1 MASLRSIAAERRT
14 MSFLTLQSVSK
25 SYGSVRALDDV
36 DLSVERGGRTAIVG
50 PSGSGKTT
58 LLRIIAGSEAL
69 DSGRL
74 TLDGE
79 VLAEGPASLP
89 SYRRRIGIVA
99 QDGALFPHLNVADN
113 VGFGLRRGDLERTA
127 RIHDLMAMV
136 DLDAALLRR
145 RPDQLSGGQQQ
156 RVALARA
163 LAPKPRLMLLD
174 EPFSALDTAL
184 RVSTRKATAAL
195 LDAAGVTTILVTHD
209 QGEALSF
216 ADQVAVM
223 RLGQLPQIGAPRD
236 LYLRPRD
243 PMIAEF
249 LGDAVILPAD
259 VADRWAV
266 CAVGRIPVDSDRRQN
281 GAQIMLR
288 PEQISLTP
296 IDRAAPALDDR
307 LEGAIGQIVE
317 TDFGGASCTI
327 IVELMSDSV
336 PSNDIG
342 GSSTA
347 RRRLALRKSPLD
359 VPAIGTPV
367 RLSVAGD
374 AHVFTDAR

>member
-1 MASLRSIAAERRT
+1 
-14 MSFLTLQSVSK
+14 MSFLTLQSICK
-25 SYGSVRALDDV
+25 SYGSVRALEDI
-36 DLSVERGGRTAIVG
+36 DLSIERGGRTAIVG

-58 LLRIIAGSEAL
+58 LLRIIAGSEAP

-74 TLDGE
+74 TLEGE
-79 VLAEGPASLP
+79 VLAEGPSSLP

-99 QDGALFPHLNVADN
+99 QDGALFPHLSIADN
-113 VGFGLRRGDLERTA
+113 IGFGLPRSDLNRAA
-127 RIHDLMAMV
+127 RIRDLMAMV
-136 DLDAALLRR
+136 DLDATLLRR

-184 RVSTRKATAAL
+184 RVSTRRATAAL

-223 RLGQLPQIGAPRD
+223 RLGRLPQVGSPRD

-243 PMIAEF
+243 PMVAEF
-249 LGDAVILPAD
+249 LGDAIILPAD
-259 VADRWAV
+259 IADGWAV
-266 CAVGRIPVDSDRRQN
+266 CVLGRIPVNSNQRRE
-281 GAQIMLR
+281 GAEIMLR

-296 IDRAAPALDDR
+296 IGNAAAAQGNR
-307 LEGAIGQIVE
+307 VEGALGEIVE
-317 TDFGGASCTI
+317 TDFGGASCMIT
-327 IVELMSDSV
+327 VQLVNDSYA
-336 PSNDIG
+336 SNGIG
-342 GSSTA
+342 GGPAA
-347 RRRLALRKSPLD
+347 RRRRVTLRKSPLD
-359 VPAIGTPV
+359 LPVIGSLV
-367 RLSVAGD
+367 RTSVAGD
-374 AHVFTDAR
+374 AHVFAEAALRSAPK

>member
-1 MASLRSIAAERRT
+1 

-25 SYGSVRALDDV
+25 SYGSVKALDAI
-36 DLSVERGGRTAIVG
+36 DLSIERGGRTAIVG

-58 LLRIIAGSEAL
+58 LLRIIAGSEAP

-74 TLDGE
+74 TLDGD
-79 VLAEGPASLP
+79 VLAEGPASMP

-113 VGFGLRRGDLERTA
+113 IGFGLPRSDLERTA
-127 RIHDLMAMV
+127 RIRDLMAMV
-136 DLDAALLRR
+136 DLDSALLRR

-156 RVALARA
+156 RIALARA

-174 EPFSALDTAL
+174 EPFSALDAAL

-216 ADQVAVM
+216 ADKVAVM
-223 RLGQLPQIGAPRD
+223 RLGRLPQIGAPRE

-243 PMIAEF
+243 RMIAEF
-249 LGDAVILPAD
+249 LGDAVILPANVVD
-259 VADRWAV
+259 GWAV
-266 CAVGRIPVDSDRRQN
+266 CALGRIPVDSDQRRS

-288 PEQISLTP
+288 PEQVSLTP
-296 IDRAAPALDDR
+296 IGDAAMAQDDR
-307 LEGAIGQIVE
+307 PEGAIGQIAE
-317 TDFGGASCTI
+317 TDFGGASCTMT
-327 IVELMSDSV
+327 VELMSDSL

-342 GSSTA
+342 DGSTA
-347 RRRLALRKSPLD
+347 RRRFALRKSPLD
-359 VPAIGTPV
+359 LLAIGTRV
-367 RLSVAGD
+367 RISVVGD
-374 AHVFTDAR
+374 AHIFSDAR